1 MGQVELFPDLE
12 HCIETTAR
20 MEHGKTVGQLM
31 ASIKV
36 NKKLSE
42 KAEILRIF
50 LETADFKKLRSESEK
65 YLLNSKD
72 VEFVI
77 YLENGV
83 AKYRIRVT

>member
-20 MEHGKTVGQLM
+20 MEHSKTVCQLL

-42 KAEILRIF
+42 RAEILRIF

-65 YLLNSKD
+65 YLLNGKD

>member
-83 AKYRIRVT
+83 SKYKMRVT